1 MKRSLVLTNEAA
13 RHPFRRQLRPVTLMP
28 TVQEPSMGDMK
39 FFMLSFSAAFLAFY
53 GFLS

>member
-1 MKRSLVLTNEAA
+1 MKRLLVLTNEAA
-13 RHPFRRQLRPVTLMP
+13 RHPFRQLRPPKSLTP

-39 FFMLSFSAAFLAFY
+39 FFMLSFAAAFLGFY